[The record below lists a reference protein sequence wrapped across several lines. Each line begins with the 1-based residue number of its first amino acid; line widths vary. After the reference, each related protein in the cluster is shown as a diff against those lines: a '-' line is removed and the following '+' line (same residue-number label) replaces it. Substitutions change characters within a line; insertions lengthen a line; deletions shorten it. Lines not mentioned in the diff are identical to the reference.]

1 MNEQN
6 PQQPPTQQ
14 QLPPEQEQPQPVFNV
29 PQLQPQTQQPPPE
42 QPVQQTAE
50 PEPEKKKG
58 WKIWVIIA
66 AVILIAAGLGFYFLR

>member
-6 PQQPPTQQ
+6 PQQPQKQQ
-14 QLPPEQEQPQPVFNV
+14 QPPPEQEQPQPVFNV
-29 PQLQPQTQQPPPE
+29 PQLQPQMQQPPPE

-58 WKIWVIIA
+58 WKIWMIIA
-66 AVILIAAGLGFYFLR
+66 VVIFIAAGLGFYFLR